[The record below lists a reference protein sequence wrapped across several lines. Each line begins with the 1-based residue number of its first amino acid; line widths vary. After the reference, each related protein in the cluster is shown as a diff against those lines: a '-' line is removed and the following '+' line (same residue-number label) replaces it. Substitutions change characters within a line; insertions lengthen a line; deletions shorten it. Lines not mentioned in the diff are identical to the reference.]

1 VWGSYKLTHA
11 LKSVAAGIISI
22 PILVSAALP
31 TAAQPALNLPVAV
44 AVSETEADVIVY
56 EPDYFAPYRPT
67 HAKDMLKRV
76 PGAAGAL
83 TTSTENLAGDADRR
97 GLLRPDWHCRP

>member
-1 VWGSYKLTHA
+1 MTHA

-31 TAAQPALNLPVAV
+31 TAAQPALNLPVAVAV

-83 TTSTENLAGDADRR
+83 TTSTENLARDADRR